1 MATPADKHIN
11 TVRFLASSR
20 ERKLKEKK
28 RHAESYWKVINNV
41 VARQNRP

>member
-1 MATPADKHIN
+1 MAAPADKHIN
-11 TVRFLASSR
+11 TVRFLASSLR
-20 ERKLKEKK
+20 ELKEKK